1 MEVQE
6 KIRYIVDQLPKH
18 LFWDS
23 DLTKLDDLEHYKK
36 IIVRTFERGDLEDM
50 ALVMAYY
57 GHEICKEVLLCA
69 NYLPE
74 RAKIFATNFLSIDES
89 RFKSNRVAQHHAL

>member
-1 MEVQE
+1 METPE
-6 KIRYIVDQLPKH
+6 KIRYIVDQLPAH

-57 GHEICKEVLLCA
+57 GEEICKEVLVNA
-69 NYLPE
+69 NYLQE
-74 RAKIFATNFLSIDES
+74 SAMLLGSLFLGIDIGL
-89 RFKSNRVAQHHAL
+89 FKSAVKKQFHPV

>member
-1 MEVQE
+1 MINYVVQ
-6 KIRYIVDQLPKH
+6 QLPAH

-23 DLTKLDDLEHYKK
+23 DLSKLDDVEHHEK

-57 GHEICKEVLLCA
+57 GDAICREVLIHA
-69 NYLPE
+69 HYLPE
-74 RAKIFATNFLSIDES
+74 RAKIFGIHFLSLDPGS
-89 RFKSNRVAQHHAL
+89 FKSNQTRQYHEL

>member
-1 MEVQE
+1 MINYVVQ
-6 KIRYIVDQLPKH
+6 QLPAH

-23 DLTKLDDLEHYKK
+23 DPSKLDDVEHHEK

-57 GHEICKEVLLCA
+57 GDAICREVLIQAPALQESA
-69 NYLPE
+69 M
-74 RAKIFATNFLSIDES
+74 IFGKNFLGIPDEAFAANKMPQRFSI
-89 RFKSNRVAQHHAL
+89 